1 MRRFLLYAVIS
12 FCLLLATLF
21 IFRSPLSIAAANY
34 FLTQQQGRLSCLEWS
49 PSDFTTIHISKVCFS
64 NEQAD
69 VHGENITITT
79 KSIEIAYVKVKHK
92 PIASG
97 SNPATMTPLSLPLIA
112 DRPLVSIDKLNV
124 ESPVLRQPLSLSI
137 HESELDR
144 FSLSGDILAQV
155 IVYSD
160 KVNLNADLQSQ
171 GIKPYLPSQLKAL
184 AGQLS
189 ATFDGIQAV
198 TSVSLDA
205 SILDRTLDECDITAR
220 VVGELSGSWDLN
232 VQSGGA
238 DLSSLDIKL
247 DALACEKLQRYQQ
260 SASIDLLSTSWRV
273 VLPEPINIAFNSV
286 EIPALTLEDNNG
298 ATALKLKNLS
308 LDVNGQIVQTD
319 IQLSHQNP
327 QIGWLELQSKLS
339 LQNNTLSLEGD
350 WLFSSEEVRLPQGL
364 KVQDVVSQG
373 DYVLKGVVGEIIS
386 VDLATQ
392 SSVGK
397 VTNSQAQLNN
407 TELNLTTHVSVD
419 MKQLVDGIAQ
429 ALQVDV
435 LNTQLSAERYQVQDV
450 SGKHVLLESAVS
462 FDQDKQF
469 KSQLEFQVGSFKK
482 AEVRGKDVTH
492 TLTLQG
498 EFKDNKVSAEV
509 DGETH
514 LGLVATPQLSFR
526 HVVLTSAGLLAE
538 QASLEHVLHLDDF
551 EMLIKQQVDQ
561 QLHHLTVRVPEQSF
575 LTLTPILTQFEPK
588 LQLSEGTIS
597 ATLQG
602 NVNQQA
608 FSFNAVLEEGGILY
622 DSHYLSGLNIPVAG
636 KVNAGAIAFE
646 DSQIDIREV
655 RSGAV
660 LENFSAILSSYE
672 GEPMLSN
679 ISANIFDGQLFA
691 KGIKL
696 SNQDQ
701 SFLVEA
707 KNWDLAVIAKA
718 AKNAGVELSGRVH
731 GHLPVSVVDG
741 LFEID
746 GGKLNNI
753 DVGLLSIE
761 NNASVEALKAQQPS
775 LETAFGM
782 LERLNIEK
790 LSSDVNMSSDG
801 WLDLAVQITGVN
813 EQQAEPQ
820 PINFN
825 YTHKENIFQLFRALR
840 LSDEITKEVEN
851 ALN

>member
-1 MRRFLLYAVIS
+1 MRRYLLYAVIS

-21 IFRSPLSIAAANY
+21 IFRTPLSIAVANH
-34 FLTQQQGRLSCLEWS
+34 FLTQEQGRMSCLAWS
-49 PSDFTTIHISKVCFS
+49 PVGFTEIHISKVCFS

-69 VHGENITITT
+69 VYGENITVTT
-79 KSIEIAYVKVKHK
+79 KSVEIAHLKVKHK
-92 PIASG
+92 PIVSG
-97 SNPATMTPLSLPLIA
+97 STPAVMTPLSLPLIA
-112 DRPLVSIDKLNV
+112 DRPLVSIKKLHL
-124 ESPVLRQPLSLSI
+124 ESPVLRQPLSVSV
-137 HESELDR
+137 HEAELNS
-144 FSLSGDILAQV
+144 FTLNGDILAQV
-155 IVYSD
+155 LVYND

-189 ATFDGIQAV
+189 ATFDGIQAD

-220 VVGELSGSWDLN
+220 VVGGLSGSWDLN
-232 VQSGGA
+232 ARSGGA

-247 DALACEKLQRYQQ
+247 DALACDKLQRYQQ
-260 SASIDLLSTSWRV
+260 SAPIGLLSTSWRV
-273 VLPEPINIAFNSV
+273 VLPKPLNISSNSA

-298 ATALKLKNLS
+298 ATAINLKNLS
-308 LDVNGQIVQTD
+308 LDVGEQVVQTD
-319 IQLSHQNP
+319 IQLSHHNP
-327 QIGWLELQSKLS
+327 QLGWLELQSKLGIR
-339 LQNNTLSLEGD
+339 NKTLSLEGD
-350 WLFSSEEVRLPQGL
+350 WLLSSEEVRLPQDL
-364 KVQDVVSQG
+364 KVQDFVSQG
-373 DYVLKGVVGEIIS
+373 DYVLKGEVGQTVS
-386 VDLATQ
+386 FDLATQ
-392 SSVGK
+392 SSMGK
-397 VTNSQAQLNN
+397 IANSQAQLDN
-407 TELNLTTHVSVD
+407 TELNLTTHVNVD
-419 MKQLVDGIAQ
+419 MKQLADGILQ

-435 LNTQLSAERYQVQDV
+435 FKTQFSAERYQVQDV
-450 SGKHVLLESAVS
+450 SGKHVLLNSAVS
-462 FDQDKQF
+462 FDEDKQF
-469 KSQLEFQVGSFKK
+469 TGQLEFQVGSFKK

-492 TLTLQG
+492 TLTLNG
-498 EFKDNKVSAEV
+498 EFKDNKVNAEV

-526 HVVLTSAGLLAE
+526 QVVLTSAGLLAE
-538 QASLEHVLHLDDF
+538 QTSLEHVLHLDDF
-551 EMLIKQQVDQ
+551 EMLVKQQVDQ
-561 QLHHLTVRVPEQSF
+561 QLHHLTVMVPEQSF
-575 LTLTPILTQFEPK
+575 LTLKPILTQFEPK

-602 NVNQQA
+602 DVNEQS
-608 FSFNAVLEEGGILY
+608 FTFNAALEEGGILY

-636 KVNAGAIAFE
+636 KINAGKIAFE

-660 LENFSAILSSYE
+660 LENFKAILSSSE
-672 GEPMLSN
+672 GDPMLSN
-679 ISANIFDGQLFA
+679 ISANIFDGQLFT
-691 KGIKL
+691 KQIKL
-696 SNQDQ
+696 TNQDQ

-707 KNWDLAVIAKA
+707 NNWDLAVIANA

-731 GHLPVSVVDG
+731 GQLPVAVVGG
-741 LFEID
+741 LFEIN

-753 DVGLLSIE
+753 DIGLLSIE
-761 NNASVEALKAQQPS
+761 NNESVEALKAQQPS

-840 LSDEITKEVEN
+840 LSDEITNEVEK